1 MTNVETRRGKEA
13 ESQQQR
19 EKNDLPYR
27 TSQFPSQVSLPQI
40 N

>member
-1 MTNVETRRGKEA
+1 MTQEETRRGKEV

-19 EKNDLPYR
+19 EKNDLPHR
-27 TSQFPSQVSLPQI
+27 TSQFPSQVSLTQI